1 MEDEMEKNYVMRR
14 KRAALTKQKLLD
26 ASVRLINE
34 RGYNNTTIDDICA
47 ECGISKGAF
56 YHHFNSK
63 IDIVS
68 GLEAQVSSRLEEELI
83 GRHDIDISEKLVIFL
98 KGLMKGVED
107 SGLEFVRQRSIY
119 NISGEY
125 TKTAGDGSYT
135 VSSRNFEK
143 KLILEAVADG
153 ILLADIPADDIVEII
168 STFMSGL
175 ITSWVMFND
184 SFSITERAET
194 YGKQLIDGILS
205 PYKTI

>member
-1 MEDEMEKNYVMRR
+1 MEKNYALRK
-14 KRAALTKQKLLD
+14 KRAAQTKKNLIE

-68 GLEAQVSSRLEEELI
+68 GLEAQVSSRLEEELMS
-83 GRHDIDISEKLVIFL
+83 RRDIPICDKIVKLL
-98 KGLMKGVED
+98 SGLMQGVEE

-125 TKTAGDGSYT
+125 AKTAGDGSYA
-135 VSSRNFEK
+135 VASRSFEK
-143 KLILEAVADG
+143 KLIEEAVAED
-153 ILLADIPADDIVEII
+153 ILKSDIPADDIVEII

-175 ITSWVMFND
+175 ITSWVMFNG
-184 SFSITERAET
+184 SFSITERAEVF
-194 YGKQLIDGILS
+194 GRQLVEGLLK
-205 PYKTI
+205 PYIK